1 MSVTKLNV
9 DPPPLVM
16 KLTLRYNSSW
26 RLYSVYNKRGLVV
39 HAAADGVALGAATLT
54 DKADVEFI
62 IFLAI
67 MLHKAPAAFGLT
79 SFLLHEGQSHGSH
92 SDVTRL

>member
-1 MSVTKLNV
+1 M
-9 DPPPLVM
+9 
-16 KLTLRYNSSW
+16 
-26 RLYSVYNKRGLVV
+26 

-54 DKADVEFI
+54 DKADIEFI

-79 SFLLHEGQSHGSH
+79 SFLLHEVS
-92 SDVTRL
+92 VTYAAE